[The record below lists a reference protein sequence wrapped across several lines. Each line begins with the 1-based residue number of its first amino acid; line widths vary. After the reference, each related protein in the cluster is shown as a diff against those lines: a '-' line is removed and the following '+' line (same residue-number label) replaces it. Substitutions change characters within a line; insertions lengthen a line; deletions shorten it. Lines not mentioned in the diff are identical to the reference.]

1 MLNTTLLT
9 QTSAKPRV
17 CPGKLEV
24 LFKKVVHDG
33 DYIAYRDLF
42 NCYYYTLCT
51 YSMRVVVFREV
62 AEEVVSDVF
71 VKLWKNREQIEVH
84 TSFEAYIYRSVRNQS
99 LDYLKLKLHR
109 VRKRETLESIQWNP
123 AYADHHTPAEEVLFN
138 EFFDRVEG
146 HINDL
151 PRQCQLIFRMSR
163 EQGLR
168 YREIAEQL
176 KISIKTVETQMGRAL
191 KVLRERVPE
200 NRLVA

>member
-1 MLNTTLLT
+1 MIYTTILAK
-9 QTSAKPRV
+9 SAIKPRV
-17 CPGKLEV
+17 CPGRLEV
-24 LFKKVVHDG
+24 LFKKVVNDG
-33 DYIAYRDLF
+33 DYVAYRELF
-42 NCYYYTLCT
+42 NSYYYPLCT
-51 YSMRVVVFREV
+51 YSMRVVVAREV

-109 VRKRETLESIQWNP
+109 VRKRETLESIQWNI
-123 AYADHHTPAEEVLFN
+123 AYADHHTPVEEVLFN
-138 EFFDRVEG
+138 EFYDRVEG
-146 HINDL
+146 CISDL

-168 YREIAEQL
+168 YREIAEEL

>member
-1 MLNTTLLT
+1 M
-9 QTSAKPRV
+9 
-17 CPGKLEV
+17 EV
-24 LFKKVVHDG
+24 LFKKVVQDG
-33 DYIAYRDLF
+33 DYAAYRELF
-42 NCYYYTLCT
+42 TRYYRALCT
-51 YSMRVVVFREV
+51 YSMRVVVVREV

-84 TSFEAYIYRSVRNQS
+84 TSFEAYMYRAVRNQS
-99 LDYLKLKLHR
+99 LDYLKLRMHR
-109 VRKRETLESIQWNP
+109 VYERESLESIQWNI
-123 AYADHHTPAEEVLFN
+123 AYANHHTPVEEVVFN
-138 EFFDRVEG
+138 EFYERVEG

-163 EQGLR
+163 EEGLR
-168 YREIAEQL
+168 YREIAERL